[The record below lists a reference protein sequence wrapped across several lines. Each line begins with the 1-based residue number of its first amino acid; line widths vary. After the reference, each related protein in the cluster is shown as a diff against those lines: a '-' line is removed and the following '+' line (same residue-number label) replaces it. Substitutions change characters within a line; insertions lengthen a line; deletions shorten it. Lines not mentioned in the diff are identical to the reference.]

1 MVLFSFFPL
10 RILLLCAFRFFLNF
24 LKTMC
29 LKFAARS
36 PHILKAV
43 RAKSIFFFFSVFV
56 PVYFA
61 FIFLK
66 EKKIKNMCQ

>member
-1 MVLFSFFPL
+1 
-10 RILLLCAFRFFLNF
+10 
-24 LKTMC
+24 MC

-36 PHILKAV
+36 PVTTYFESCEGKID
-43 RAKSIFFFFSVFV
+43 FFFFSVFV